1 MKKRKKAILLAS
13 SLAFVGVVSAFSLIK
28 NENIELLG
36 LESIEETYY
45 IDDEFTVPEVKVK
58 YQNKEYDS
66 TAYVTYPSGNVSQN
80 KTITLSE
87 YGIYNISYLAHVED
101 KIIRKE
107 VSFTVLQKMYSIVGS
122 KSTVTYG
129 KHEYMGDE
137 EGIILNLA
145 QNEKFT
151 FNKPIDLSKYNSAN
165 KLISFSVIPETIGVA
180 DASKII
186 VTLTDR
192 YDETNYIKIEIKK
205 CDDNLEKWAEVNTYV
220 TANCATQ
227 DAIGLEAYQTT
238 GNLITYNGNIYRFHR
253 NNPYGANISFS
264 LAGAPRFESKQNPNY
279 DPSYLKEQ
287 TFDLSM
293 DYDTGI
299 IYAGSNTT
307 FVTDL
312 KSDVIYGNN
321 LWEGFTTGEAY
332 LSLQATNYNAEKLNL
347 FINSIANENVS
358 KYADNV
364 YVDDKAPEITI
375 DLKGYDEDSLPNA
388 KVNQRFNLFDA
399 TAYDEFD
406 KEVEVKKEVYINRG
420 LKNECKINV
429 NNNAFIPT
437 YKATYEILYTAK
449 DSFGNVATKVIKINV
464 DDNGNSLEIDKI
476 TNGDLV
482 GYAGK
487 IVNVNKLTYK
497 NNEGKVS
504 EKIVAINKDS
514 KNEYD
519 VNNYQFLPLEV
530 GKYEIVYTY
539 SDYLYQNEYKYE
551 IDINKTDIP
560 AIIDTI
566 NLPKY
571 LIKDCAYTLPI
582 IKGYEF
588 TTGKKNEIATTI
600 YVNEDNKG
608 YVKLDSNI
616 YTSKAN
622 ETVSIKYVASF
633 NNKEESIEKEV
644 KVIDVNFSG
653 SLNIGKY
660 MYTNDFTFEATSKYI
675 EYTTTKNGSSKME
688 FINKLQADNFQVKL
702 CASEDKQNFNII
714 NIYLTDSTSDETMK
728 FTYEKTRFGTVRFYI
743 NDENP
748 IEYDTLFAQ
757 SDNPITFEYDNESLT
772 VSAHPNKYISLNDF
786 KGFKSRYVY
795 LTLEIIN
802 DNNNASIK
810 VFNINGQ
817 PLSKVTGDIIDP
829 RISASPSLGDKQI
842 NSIHTINAVTISD
855 VLDTSMKSYMK
866 VTDPDKEVVR
876 SVDGILLDETA
887 SYERDYQIKLDKYGD
902 YLIYYYAV
910 DSNENEAVYS
920 YVITVTDTTPP
931 VVTIVNPQTEGNVNK
946 EINIASIRISDNS
959 SKTFTIYVC
968 VKVPNGKIYSLV
980 NVDET
985 MVVSKSF
992 TPQTTGKY
1000 TIYYY
1005 VEDESGNTSCVSY
1018 EINVR

>member
-1 MKKRKKAILLAS
+1 MKKRKIAILLAS

-101 KIIRKE
+101 KVIRKE

-122 KSTVTYG
+122 KSTATYG

-137 EGIILNLA
+137 DGIILSLA

-238 GNLITYNGNIYRFHR
+238 GNLITYKGNIYRFHR

-279 DPSYLKEQ
+279 DPIYLKEQ

-429 NNNAFIPT
+429 KDNAFIPT
-437 YKATYEILYTAK
+437 YKAVYEIVYTAK
-449 DSFGNVATKVIKINV
+449 DSFGNATTKVIKINV
-464 DDNGNSLEIDKI
+464 DDSGNSLEIDNI
-476 TNGDLV
+476 TNGDEI

-487 IVNVNKLTYK
+487 VVNVNKLTYK
-497 NNEGKVS
+497 NNEES
-504 EKIVAINKDS
+504 
-514 KNEYD
+514 D
-519 VNNYQFLPLEV
+519 VNPN
-530 GKYEIVYTY
+530 
-539 SDYLYQNEYKYE
+539 SYLKKLISMAQN
-551 IDINKTDIP
+551 
-560 AIIDTI
+560 
-566 NLPKY
+566 
-571 LIKDCAYTLPI
+571 
-582 IKGYEF
+582 
-588 TTGKKNEIATTI
+588 
-600 YVNEDNKG
+600 
-608 YVKLDSNI
+608 
-616 YTSKAN
+616 
-622 ETVSIKYVASF
+622 
-633 NNKEESIEKEV
+633 
-644 KVIDVNFSG
+644 
-653 SLNIGKY
+653 
-660 MYTNDFTFEATSKYI
+660 
-675 EYTTTKNGSSKME
+675 
-688 FINKLQADNFQVKL
+688 
-702 CASEDKQNFNII
+702 
-714 NIYLTDSTSDETMK
+714 
-728 FTYEKTRFGTVRFYI
+728 
-743 NDENP
+743 
-748 IEYDTLFAQ
+748 
-757 SDNPITFEYDNESLT
+757 
-772 VSAHPNKYISLNDF
+772 
-786 KGFKSRYVY
+786 
-795 LTLEIIN
+795 
-802 DNNNASIK
+802 
-810 VFNINGQ
+810 
-817 PLSKVTGDIIDP
+817 
-829 RISASPSLGDKQI
+829 
-842 NSIHTINAVTISD
+842 
-855 VLDTSMKSYMK
+855 
-866 VTDPDKEVVR
+866 
-876 SVDGILLDETA
+876 
-887 SYERDYQIKLDKYGD
+887 
-902 YLIYYYAV
+902 
-910 DSNENEAVYS
+910 
-920 YVITVTDTTPP
+920 
-931 VVTIVNPQTEGNVNK
+931 
-946 EINIASIRISDNS
+946 
-959 SKTFTIYVC
+959 
-968 VKVPNGKIYSLV
+968 
-980 NVDET
+980 
-985 MVVSKSF
+985 
-992 TPQTTGKY
+992 
-1000 TIYYY
+1000 
-1005 VEDESGNTSCVSY
+1005 
-1018 EINVR
+1018 